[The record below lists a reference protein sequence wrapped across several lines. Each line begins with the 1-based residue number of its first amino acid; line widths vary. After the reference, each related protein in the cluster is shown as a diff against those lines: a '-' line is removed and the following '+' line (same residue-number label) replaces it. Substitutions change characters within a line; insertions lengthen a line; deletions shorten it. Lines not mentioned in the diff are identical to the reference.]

1 MTVAGLFNSYL
12 RDKVDCDQGFG
23 HVATKLSLWFME
35 SPTSLLELIYPSFNI
50 DNIFGFI

>member
-23 HVATKLSLWFME
+23 HVVDTKLSLWNLQ
-35 SPTSLLELIYPSFNI
+35 PRYLN
-50 DNIFGFI
+50 